1 MAYKTLY
8 PEGYYRKNWTR
19 LFEKYRNHMDL
30 EKELDWFTPTF
41 EELPED
47 LREQAKMA
55 ARKIGAVKVADKAKE
70 SLLKD
75 MRMIQEIRDG
85 KAGLGY
91 TSEKQRVEQWHMIQ
105 QRFEFECLQL
115 KEFKEKYNIA

>member
-8 PEGYYRKNWTR
+8 MESYYRKCWNR

-30 EKELDWFTPTF
+30 EKDLDWFTPTF

-47 LREQAKMA
+47 LREQAKMV
-55 ARKIGAVKVADKAKE
+55 ARKIGAVKVADRAKE
-70 SLLKD
+70 RLLKD
-75 MRMIQEIRDG
+75 MRMIQKIRDG
-85 KAGLGY
+85 KASLGY
-91 TSEKQRVEQWHMIQ
+91 TSEKQRVERWHMMQ
-105 QRFEFECLQL
+105 ERFEFECLQL